1 MDTKNYG
8 RALLTADTTNV
19 AAMGRVLRT
28 MVEEMCKLPMIDDA
42 IVRTYAENELRR
54 CFADA
59 IVRLDVLNSHLQHFR
74 NKEKQ
79 DEH

>member
-8 RALLTADTTNV
+8 RAVLTADTTNV

-28 MVEEMCKLPMIDDA
+28 MVEEICKLPMIDDV
-42 IVRTYAENELRR
+42 IERTYTENELRR

-59 IVRLDVLNSHLQHFR
+59 IVRLDVLNSHLQHFI
-74 NKEKQ
+74 KEKQ